1 MFMTRENL
9 TLLLSAIAIVEGTL
23 QLLITVIGVLAAVV
37 VVAFVLGALTGVFI
51 TCLTW
56 MAPGSPT
63 SGDGASAAASH
74 SRVALPGAP

>member
-23 QLLITVIGVLAAVV
+23 QLLITAIGVLAAVV

-51 TCLTW
+51 THYK
-56 MAPGSPT
+56 
-63 SGDGASAAASH
+63 SARENS
-74 SRVALPGAP
+74 